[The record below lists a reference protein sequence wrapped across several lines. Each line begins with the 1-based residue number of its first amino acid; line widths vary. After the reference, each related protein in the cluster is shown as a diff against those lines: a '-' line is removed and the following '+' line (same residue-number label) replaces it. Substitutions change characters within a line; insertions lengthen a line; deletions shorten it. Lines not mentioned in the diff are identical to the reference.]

1 MIIDKEKIKIA
12 YDYLDSIG
20 EEIFFTEGWDG
31 VNKLNEV
38 KAMLSE
44 ALHEPKPCVCIDF
57 EKCQLND
64 RCCKGD

>member
-12 YDYLDSIG
+12 HDYLDSIG
-20 EEIFFTEGWDG
+20 EGIFFTGGWTE

-38 KAMLSE
+38 KSMLFE
-44 ALHEPKPCVCIDF
+44 ALNEPIPCNCIDF

-64 RCCKGD
+64 RCCKGE